1 MIQALLATVSFAL
14 STICGHRSTRL
25 LGGLVANFW
34 RLVVATILLAIWGN
48 CFGSGLSGQAFP
60 IFVVSGL
67 FGIGLGDVA
76 FYSALPMLGSRLT
89 VLLLQCFTTVFAAGI
104 EWLWLGTRLTPG
116 ELVCAAVILCGVA
129 IALRPREHLHLK
141 GKLAPG
147 LTLTVIAAF
156 GNGFGLVLARKAYAV
171 AKGSGEYIDGGTAAY
186 QRVLGGLFV
195 SGVVL
200 IIFKYRAA
208 KASTRA
214 PDFSAEPAKDRFR
227 RAWPWVV
234 ANGAFGMAIGVSFLQ
249 WALKTVPT
257 GVVQSIVSVTPL
269 VIIPIARYT
278 ENERP
283 TPGALLGCVIAVA
296 GTIAMTIVHTHPQGF
311 SFHF

>member
-25 LGGLVANFW
+25 LGGLDANFW

-48 CFGSGLSGQAFP
+48 CFGGGLSGQAFP

-67 FGIGLGDVA
+67 FGIGPGDVA
-76 FYSALPMLGSRLT
+76 LYSALPMLGSRLT
-89 VLLLQCFTTVFAAGI
+89 VLVLQCFTALLAAGI

-116 ELVCAAVILCGVA
+116 ELVCAVIIFSGVA

-141 GKLAPG
+141 GKFAPG

-156 GNGFGLVLARKAYAV
+156 GNGFGLVLSRKAYSV
-171 AKGSGEYIDGGTAAY
+171 AKAAGEPIDGGTAAY
-186 QRVLGGLFV
+186 QRVLGGLLV
-195 SGVVL
+195 SGLVML
-200 IIFKYRAA
+200 LFKYRAA
-208 KASTRA
+208 KLRKLS
-214 PDFSAEPAKDRFR
+214 PDSPAEPIKNRFR

-249 WALKTVPT
+249 WALKTIPT
-257 GVVQSIVSVTPL
+257 GVVQSIVAVTPL

-283 TPGALLGCVIAVA
+283 TRGALLGCVIAVA
-296 GTIAMTIVHTHPQGF
+296 RAP
-311 SFHF
+311 SP

>member
-1 MIQALLATVSFAL
+1 MIQALLATLSFAL

-25 LGGLVANFW
+25 LGGLDANFW

-48 CFGSGLSGQAFP
+48 AFGQGLSGQAFP
-60 IFVVSGL
+60 IFVISGL

-89 VLLLQCFTTVFAAGI
+89 VLLLQCFSAVFAAGI

-116 ELVCAAVILCGVA
+116 ELVCAVVIFGGVA

-147 LTLTVIAAF
+147 LALTIIAAF
-156 GNGFGLVLARKAYAV
+156 GNGFGLVLARKANAV
-171 AKGSGEYIDGGTAAY
+171 ANAAGEHIDGGTAAY
-186 QRVLGGLFV
+186 QRVIGGLIV
-195 SGVVL
+195 SGIVL
-200 IIFKYRAA
+200 LVFKYRG
-208 KASTRA
+208 SRA
-214 PDFSAEPAKDRFR
+214 RTSAPPSVEPAKDRFR

-249 WALKTVPT
+249 WALQTISA
-257 GVVQSIVSVTPL
+257 GVVQSVVAITPL

-283 TPGALLGCVIAVA
+283 TRGALLGCVIAVA
-296 GTIAMTIVHTHPQGF
+296 GTIAMTLVHTHPHGF
-311 SFHF
+311 SLHF